1 MENVY
6 YNAYTEIYEI
16 LSYMPIDYIK
26 KLPKELLLLFEQ
38 KRNKEYKYCVNTKK
52 RLNEQEMLIETK
64 SILAVL
70 YRDYWATSEKK
81 EIILQKEKSERDLYQ
96 NELKQKYNINEA
108 FQNHSQLKHRIQGN
122 LNNSK
127 VDSNNVAMV
136 EQKKSFFEKIIKNIK
151 NIFCLK

>member
-38 KRNKEYKYCVNTKK
+38 KRNKEYKYCVNTEK

-108 FQNHSQLKHRIQGN
+108 FQNHSQLKHRIQGD

-136 EQKKSFFEKIIKNIK
+136 EHKKSFLEKIIKNIK
-151 NIFCLK
+151 NIFRLK